1 MFDFSMLS
9 YDQTYFSLLQ
19 DDYIP
24 YPRIEDVS
32 PWTHTHTHTPDRQI
46 LLNTQQFKLNIKNQ
60 A

>member
-9 YDQTYFSLLQ
+9 YDQIYFSLLQ

-32 PWTHTHTHTPDRQI
+32 PWTHTHTHTHTRQT
-46 LLNTQQFKLNIKNQ
+46 NTSKHTTVQIKH
-60 A
+60 

>member
-9 YDQTYFSLLQ
+9 YDQIYFSLLQ

-32 PWTHTHTHTPDRQI
+32 PWTHTHTHQTDKY
-46 LLNTQQFKLNIKNQ
+46 F
-60 A
+60 